1 MHILLTNDDGPP
13 DDNTS
18 PYIKYFLDEVQ
29 RSTDWKVTIVIPNQQ
44 RSWIGKA
51 HFAGRVLEVSYIYT
65 LPSTESHN
73 EGINS
78 FEGPFAERHQSLR
91 QTHQEWHL
99 VNSTPAACADLG
111 LHHLTSHDEP
121 IDLVISGPNYGKNSG
136 NLYILGSGTVGAAME
151 AVTHGAKAIAL
162 SYEFRSQAKDHNQL
176 KEAAKLS
183 LKIARKLHENLTKNF
198 EVDLY
203 SVNIPLVPSLDTN
216 NTSVMYAPI
225 QNNSWKSIYAS
236 LGNGRFGWAPDFKQV
251 YKDGLVDAKHSDN
264 RVLLNDNVS
273 VTPLKAA
280 FQAVEP
286 LVGDVFRKN
295 CSTLIVDR
303 HVPKNIFLITTSP
316 NSYTYDIL
324 VSAFR
329 NRGFEISNSKRILED
344 IKADAQL
351 KVFHY
356 GEYEELDIDLLQSH
370 PKQYFVS
377 SFIYRKAL
385 IRKHYLA
392 NTVLHYCAKFPTSIL
407 KRALPEAYSI
417 EVDYAEFLDD
427 ALDEAFELRQELE
440 TSKKTWILKPSMAD
454 KGQGIRLF
462 RNTEEL
468 QAIFES
474 FEEDVHESDDEGEQ
488 EGIMVSQ
495 LRHFVVQKYQENPL
509 LLKFYNN
516 RKFHLRVYAVAV
528 GDISVFVYE
537 EMLTLFAEST
547 YMGVSDLEDLTSHL
561 TNTCLQEGKDP
572 LVIPFWQLAGLD
584 SSKKNQIFDQVK
596 CITGE
601 LFKAATSVDKINFQP
616 LENALEFYGLDF
628 LVDED
633 HSVKLLEVNAYP
645 DFKQTGYELKGI
657 IEKLMTS
664 MAHLSAKQ
672 FFAEPLQDESNVLHL
687 VFRNDFHPPKHAK

>member
-273 VTPLKAA
+273 
-280 FQAVEP
+280 
-286 LVGDVFRKN
+286 
-295 CSTLIVDR
+295 
-303 HVPKNIFLITTSP
+303 
-316 NSYTYDIL
+316 
-324 VSAFR
+324 
-329 NRGFEISNSKRILED
+329 
-344 IKADAQL
+344 
-351 KVFHY
+351 
-356 GEYEELDIDLLQSH
+356 
-370 PKQYFVS
+370 
-377 SFIYRKAL
+377 
-385 IRKHYLA
+385 
-392 NTVLHYCAKFPTSIL
+392 
-407 KRALPEAYSI
+407 AYSI